1 MTVPTGGG
9 ALRLRGDRPNGALWD
24 DTVFPARPMARVSA
38 DPPAVWL
45 DSPAQALIGRG
56 DHPTGLPRE
65 HEIHEA
71 LSALPGAAKLDASF
85 PRETL

>member
-1 MTVPTGGG
+1 MGRHGVPGPPDGPG
-9 ALRLRGDRPNGALWD
+9 QRR
-24 DTVFPARPMARVSA
+24 SA
-38 DPPAVWL
+38 AVWL

-56 DHPTGLPRE
+56 DHPAGLPSE

-71 LSALPGAAKLDASF
+71 LSALPEAAKLDASF